1 MAIYNGNS
9 PMILQSMIHQ
19 EFNTGELATGYKALI
34 TGLVNTGDLGQLE
47 MLTNHLGREYFRKQ
61 FNANLSSYI
70 LDTYDAG
77 FRPTTVTG
85 LYS

>member
-1 MAIYNGNS
+1 MAIYNGSN

-34 TGLVNTGDLGQLE
+34 TGLIDTGNSSELE
-47 MLTNHLGREYFRKQ
+47 VLTNHLGREYFRKQ

-70 LDTYDAG
+70 NDTYDAG